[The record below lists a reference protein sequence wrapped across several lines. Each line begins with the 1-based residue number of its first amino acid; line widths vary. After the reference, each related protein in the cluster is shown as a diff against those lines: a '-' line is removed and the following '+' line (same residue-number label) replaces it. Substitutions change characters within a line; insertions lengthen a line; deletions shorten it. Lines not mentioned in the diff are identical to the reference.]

1 MKTMKYI
8 CVCLL
13 TVQIFITH
21 ELTYAGKLDQEVT
34 DTVTEKDK
42 TLSVHES
49 ENTNNQLE
57 ITFEESETIYNN
69 VNGQDNKQNSIYY
82 QKKSNTEEAL
92 MLNEQEFDV
101 SNSEKKVQSLTGI
114 GIGSLGTSNWYID
127 SFGTLHIESGVF
139 PDSVAMNNNNSPFY
153 TYHSQIE
160 SIIFEGPV
168 TAGAS
173 LSWLFSGLDQVK
185 SINNLSY
192 LDTSQT
198 TDMSRMFH
206 GMRSLDLLD
215 LLGLNTENVTNM
227 FMMFADMKNLTSI
240 NVSSF
245 NTEKVTNMNNMFQNT
260 SKLKSLNLSSFYT
273 DNLLSMDS
281 MFMWS
286 GLNELD
292 ISNFDTTNS
301 TLNRDTFYGVPL
313 KKIKLSKNFLFK
325 ESLLNSPASS
335 ENYTGK
341 WQNIGHGTESNPL
354 GNNVWTSEELQIN
367 YDGTVGVDTYVWQ
380 PVRYKAK
387 DLAVNYQDAEGNKIA
402 DSQIVS
408 GNIGDSY
415 DVSGEEYKLKIA
427 GYTFQEV
434 KGEVTGIL
442 TDKEQSVTYI
452 YTKNPVKAK
461 DLTVNYQDVEGNKVA
476 DSQTVSGNIGDSY
489 DVSKEEY
496 KLEIAGYTFKEVKGE
511 VTGILTD
518 KEQSVTYV
526 YTKNPVKAKDL
537 TVNYQDA
544 EGNKIADSQIVSGN
558 ISDSYDVSGEEYKL
572 EIAGYTFKEVKGEV
586 TGGLTDKEQTVTY
599 IYISEATK
607 VKNKETSYST
617 EEKNEDQVQ
626 GSGNKYN
633 TRKATLLPKTGE
645 KQTFYL
651 SLRGILL
658 FFSGLIVMYWRFKI
672 KE

>member
-13 TVQIFITH
+13 IVQIFITP
-21 ELTYAGKLDQEVT
+21 ELTYAGELGQEVT

-42 TLSVHES
+42 TLSMHES

-57 ITFEESETIYNN
+57 ITLEESETTCNN
-69 VNGQDNKQNSIYY
+69 VDAQDNKQNSIYY
-82 QKKSNTEEAL
+82 QKKSNTEGAL

-101 SNSEKKVQSLTGI
+101 SNSEKKVQSLT

-153 TYHSQIE
+153 TYQSQIE

-168 TAGAS
+168 IAGAS

-206 GMRSLDLLD
+206 GMRSLELLD
-215 LLGLNTENVTNM
+215 LLDLNTENVTNM

-273 DNLLSMDS
+273 DNLLSMDF

-408 GNIGDSY
+408 GNIGDTY

-476 DSQTVSGNIGDSY
+476 DSQIVSGNIGDSY
-489 DVSKEEY
+489 DVSGEEY
-496 KLEIAGYTFKEVKGE
+496 KLEITGYTFKGVKGE
-511 VTGILTD
+511 VTGALTD
-518 KEQSVTYV
+518 KEQTVTYI

-558 ISDSYDVSGEEYKL
+558 IGDSYDVSGEEYKL

-586 TGGLTDKEQTVTY
+586 AGILTDKEQSVTY
-599 IYISEATK
+599 VYTK
-607 VKNKETSYST
+607 NLVKAKDLTVNYQDAEGNKIADSQT
-617 EEKNEDQVQ
+617 V
-626 GSGNKYN
+626 SGNIGDSYDVSK
-633 TRKATLLPKTGE
+633 
-645 KQTFYL
+645 
-651 SLRGILL
+651 
-658 FFSGLIVMYWRFKI
+658 
-672 KE
+672 

>member
-1 MKTMKYI
+1 MKYI

-21 ELTYAGKLDQEVT
+21 ELTYAGELDQEVT
-34 DTVTEKDK
+34 DTVTEKNK

-49 ENTNNQLE
+49 ENTNNELE

-82 QKKSNTEEAL
+82 QKKSNTEGAL

-101 SNSEKKVQSLTGI
+101 SNSEKKVQGLTGI

-139 PDSVAMNNNNSPFY
+139 PDGVAMNNNNSPFY
-153 TYHSQIE
+153 TYQSQIE

-206 GMRSLDLLD
+206 GMRRLELLDLLD
-215 LLGLNTENVTNM
+215 LNTENVTNM

-245 NTEKVTNMNNMFQNT
+245 NTEKVTNMNSMFQNT
-260 SKLKSLNLSSFYT
+260 SKLKSLDLSGFYT
-273 DNLLSMDS
+273 DNLLSMDH

-286 GLNELD
+286 DLNELD
-292 ISNFDTTNS
+292 ISNFDTTYS

-325 ESLLNSPASS
+325 ESLLNSPVSS

-367 YDGTVGVDTYVWQ
+367 YDGTVDVDTYVWQ

-387 DLAVNYQDAEGNKIA
+387 DLTVNYQDAEGNKIA

-415 DVSGEEYKLKIA
+415 DVSK
-427 GYTFQEV
+427 
-434 KGEVTGIL
+434 
-442 TDKEQSVTYI
+442 
-452 YTKNPVKAK
+452 
-461 DLTVNYQDVEGNKVA
+461 
-476 DSQTVSGNIGDSY
+476 
-489 DVSKEEY
+489 
-496 KLEIAGYTFKEVKGE
+496 
-511 VTGILTD
+511 
-518 KEQSVTYV
+518 
-526 YTKNPVKAKDL
+526 
-537 TVNYQDA
+537 
-544 EGNKIADSQIVSGN
+544 
-558 ISDSYDVSGEEYKL
+558 EEYKL

-599 IYISEATK
+599 IYISETTK

-633 TRKATLLPKTGE
+633 SRKATLLPKTGE

>member
-1 MKTMKYI
+1 
-8 CVCLL
+8 
-13 TVQIFITH
+13 
-21 ELTYAGKLDQEVT
+21 
-34 DTVTEKDK
+34 
-42 TLSVHES
+42 
-49 ENTNNQLE
+49 
-57 ITFEESETIYNN
+57 
-69 VNGQDNKQNSIYY
+69 
-82 QKKSNTEEAL
+82 
-92 MLNEQEFDV
+92 
-101 SNSEKKVQSLTGI
+101 
-114 GIGSLGTSNWYID
+114 
-127 SFGTLHIESGVF
+127 
-139 PDSVAMNNNNSPFY
+139 
-153 TYHSQIE
+153 
-160 SIIFEGPV
+160 
-168 TAGAS
+168 
-173 LSWLFSGLDQVK
+173 
-185 SINNLSY
+185 
-192 LDTSQT
+192 
-198 TDMSRMFH
+198 
-206 GMRSLDLLD
+206 
-215 LLGLNTENVTNM
+215 
-227 FMMFADMKNLTSI
+227 
-240 NVSSF
+240 
-245 NTEKVTNMNNMFQNT
+245 
-260 SKLKSLNLSSFYT
+260 
-273 DNLLSMDS
+273 SMDS

-380 PVRYKAK
+380 PVRYEAK

-442 TDKEQSVTYI
+442 TDKEQSVTYV
-452 YTKNPVKAK
+452 YTKDPVKAK
-461 DLTVNYQDVEGNKVA
+461 DLTVNYQDTEGNKIA
-476 DSQTVSGNIGDSY
+476 DSQIVSGNIGDSY
-489 DVSKEEY
+489 DVSGEEY

-537 TVNYQDA
+537 TVNYQDV
-544 EGNKIADSQIVSGN
+544 EGNKVADSQIVSGN
-558 ISDSYDVSGEEYKL
+558 IGDSYDVSGEEYKL

-599 IYISEATK
+599 IYISETTK

-617 EEKNEDQVQ
+617 EEKNEDLVQ

-633 TRKATLLPKTGE
+633 SRKATLLPKTGE

-651 SLRGILL
+651 SLSGILL

>member
-1 MKTMKYI
+1 MRR
-8 CVCLL
+8 L
-13 TVQIFITH
+13 
-21 ELTYAGKLDQEVT
+21 EL
-34 DTVTEKDK
+34 
-42 TLSVHES
+42 
-49 ENTNNQLE
+49 
-57 ITFEESETIYNN
+57 
-69 VNGQDNKQNSIYY
+69 
-82 QKKSNTEEAL
+82 
-92 MLNEQEFDV
+92 
-101 SNSEKKVQSLTGI
+101 
-114 GIGSLGTSNWYID
+114 
-127 SFGTLHIESGVF
+127 
-139 PDSVAMNNNNSPFY
+139 
-153 TYHSQIE
+153 
-160 SIIFEGPV
+160 
-168 TAGAS
+168 
-173 LSWLFSGLDQVK
+173 
-185 SINNLSY
+185 
-192 LDTSQT
+192 
-198 TDMSRMFH
+198 
-206 GMRSLDLLD
+206 LDLLD
-215 LLGLNTENVTNM
+215 LNTENVTNM

-240 NVSSF
+240 NVSNF
-245 NTEKVTNMNNMFQNT
+245 NTEKVTNMNSMFQNT
-260 SKLKSLNLSSFYT
+260 SKLKSLDLSGFYT
-273 DNLLSMDS
+273 DNLLSMDH

-286 GLNELD
+286 DLNELD
-292 ISNFDTTNS
+292 ISNFDTTYS

-325 ESLLNSPASS
+325 ESLLNSPVSS

-367 YDGTVGVDTYVWQ
+367 YDGTVDVDTYVWQ

-387 DLAVNYQDAEGNKIA
+387 DLTVNYQNAEGNKIA
-402 DSQIVS
+402 DSQI
-408 GNIGDSY
+408 
-415 DVSGEEYKLKIA
+415 
-427 GYTFQEV
+427 
-434 KGEVTGIL
+434 
-442 TDKEQSVTYI
+442 
-452 YTKNPVKAK
+452 
-461 DLTVNYQDVEGNKVA
+461 
-476 DSQTVSGNIGDSY
+476 VSGNIGDSY

-518 KEQSVTYV
+518 KEQNVTYV

-558 ISDSYDVSGEEYKL
+558 IGDSYDVSKEEYKL
-572 EIAGYTFKEVKGEV
+572 EIAGYIFQEVKGEV

-599 IYISEATK
+599 IYISETTK

-633 TRKATLLPKTGE
+633 SRKATLLPKTAE

>member
-1 MKTMKYI
+1 M
-8 CVCLL
+8 
-13 TVQIFITH
+13 
-21 ELTYAGKLDQEVT
+21 
-34 DTVTEKDK
+34 
-42 TLSVHES
+42 
-49 ENTNNQLE
+49 
-57 ITFEESETIYNN
+57 
-69 VNGQDNKQNSIYY
+69 
-82 QKKSNTEEAL
+82 
-92 MLNEQEFDV
+92 
-101 SNSEKKVQSLTGI
+101 
-114 GIGSLGTSNWYID
+114 
-127 SFGTLHIESGVF
+127 
-139 PDSVAMNNNNSPFY
+139 
-153 TYHSQIE
+153 
-160 SIIFEGPV
+160 
-168 TAGAS
+168 
-173 LSWLFSGLDQVK
+173 
-185 SINNLSY
+185 
-192 LDTSQT
+192 
-198 TDMSRMFH
+198 
-206 GMRSLDLLD
+206 
-215 LLGLNTENVTNM
+215 
-227 FMMFADMKNLTSI
+227 
-240 NVSSF
+240 
-245 NTEKVTNMNNMFQNT
+245 
-260 SKLKSLNLSSFYT
+260 
-273 DNLLSMDS
+273 
-281 MFMWS
+281 
-286 GLNELD
+286 
-292 ISNFDTTNS
+292 
-301 TLNRDTFYGVPL
+301 
-313 KKIKLSKNFLFK
+313 
-325 ESLLNSPASS
+325 
-335 ENYTGK
+335 
-341 WQNIGHGTESNPL
+341 

-380 PVRYKAK
+380 PVRYEAK

-476 DSQTVSGNIGDSY
+476 DSQIVSGNIGDSYDVSGEEYKLKIAGYTFQEVKGEVTGGLTDKEQTVTYIYTKNPVKAKDLTVNYQDAEGNKIADSQTVSGNIGDSY
-489 DVSKEEY
+489 DVSGEEY
-496 KLEIAGYTFKEVKGE
+496 RLEIAGYTFKEVKGE

-544 EGNKIADSQIVSGN
+544 EGNKIADSQTVSGNIGDSYDVSGEKYKLEIAGYTFKEVKGEVTGILTDKEQSVTYVYTKDPVKAKDLTVNYQDTEGNKIADSQIVSGN
-558 ISDSYDVSGEEYKL
+558 IGDSYDVSGEEYKLEIAGYTFKEVKGEVTGILTDKEQSVTYVYTKNPVKAKDLTVNYQDVEGNKVADSQIVSGNIGDSYDVSGEEYKL

-599 IYISEATK
+599 IYISETTK

-617 EEKNEDQVQ
+617 EEKNEDLVQ

-633 TRKATLLPKTGE
+633 SRKATLLPKTGE

-651 SLRGILL
+651 SLSGILL